1 MGYIEDMRNLVGN
14 QPLILIGSHAII
26 VNENNEILLQLRT
39 DFNRWGIIGGALEY
53 NETLED
59 ALKREVYEETGLIIK
74 NQNYSVHTQDQISF
88 KSIQMAIKYT
98 VYSLFIFAANFTVS
112 LYVIKQN
119 QKNYV
124 SFRLMNYLVLFI
136 QLLRGFFAIFITP
149 IKDKNKTASSPVMI
163 MRNEVVHVRSLSQ
176 SDFLQDHLLHFHSNH
191 PL

>member
-74 NQNYSVHTQDQISF
+74 NPELFRTYSGPDFF
-88 KSIQMAIKYT
+88 KSIQTAIKYT
-98 VYSLFIFAANFTVS
+98 VYSLFIFAVNSMVS
-112 LYVIKQN
+112 LYATIRN
-119 QKNYV
+119 RKNYA
-124 SFRLMNYLVLFI
+124 SF
-136 QLLRGFFAIFITP
+136 T
-149 IKDKNKTASSPVMI
+149 
-163 MRNEVVHVRSLSQ
+163 E
-176 SDFLQDHLLHFHSNH
+176 
-191 PL
+191 

>member
-74 NQNYSVHTQDQISF
+74 NPELFRTYQDQISF

-136 QLLRGFFAIFITP
+136 QLLRDSSRFSSLQLK
-149 IKDKNKTASSPVMI
+149 IKIKQP
-163 MRNEVVHVRSLSQ
+163 
-176 SDFLQDHLLHFHSNH
+176 HLPS
-191 PL
+191 